1 MNKKKR
7 RVPALLIQ
15 FFLALAALVVF
26 LIYAIQVNTKTL
38 GLPGENVSLLNNLRY
53 SISLYRNL
61 EELQKPVY
69 FPNEVERKFSI
80 ESNDSAMEI
89 CRNLATG
96 GFVSSSDSA
105 CDYLIYKGNDRF
117 LSPGTYTISSGLNTI
132 QIVDLISKNSNRDI
146 QFTIF
151 AGWRL
156 EEIAAIIDQLGFLFS
171 GEKFL
176 QIAENP
182 PNELSEPL
190 MIPEGRSLEGYL
202 SPGFYSL
209 KPTTDAKGFITEAIL
224 RTLSNLNDINLDL
237 QVQNKDFSQDQV
249 IILASIIQRETMDA
263 DEMPMIASV
272 FYNRLEIGMKLE
284 TDPTVQ
290 YGIGFDAAS
299 LSWWKAPLTYA
310 DLTTYSEYNTY
321 QIQGLP
327 PGPICN
333 PGKEAI
339 NAALH
344 PAQSEFFFFRA
355 KCDGSLTHN
364 FAITYDEHLANGCD

>member
-15 FFLALAALVVF
+15 FLLALAALVIF
-26 LIYAIQVNTKTL
+26 LIYAVQVNTKTL
-38 GLPGENVSLLNNLRY
+38 GLPGENVSMLNNLRY

-61 EELQKPVY
+61 EELQKPVF
-69 FPNEVERKFSI
+69 FPIDVERKFSI
-80 ESNDSAMEI
+80 ESNDSATEI
-89 CRNLATG
+89 CQNLSTE

-132 QIVDLISKNSNRDI
+132 QIMDFISKNSNRDV

-171 GEKFL
+171 SEDFL

-202 SPGFYSL
+202 APGFYSL
-209 KPTTDAKGFITEAIL
+209 KPTTDAEGFITEAIL
-224 RTLSNLNDINLDL
+224 RTLTNLNDINLDL
-237 QVQNKDFSQDQV
+237 QAQNQNISQHQV

-344 PAQSEFFFFRA
+344 PAQSEYFFFRA

-364 FAITYDEHLANGCD
+364 FAVTYGEHLANGCD